1 MPTSSHV
8 FRRFTYVFVSILCI
22 VAASI
27 TGCAGGGGGAVVDTP
42 ATNNGIDPAN
52 SFDPAAWIELIE
64 AAGTQNP
71 VFYEY
76 AELGRQLV
84 AQGNVVIVSPP
95 TLDESF
101 NAFSWIVEREIWI
114 NEPMFTRYPSVIDQA
129 TIFLH
134 EMIHIMTGEVTHAGP
149 AWSLQDEFAMFY
161 SDQR

>member
-1 MPTSSHV
+1 
-8 FRRFTYVFVSILCI
+8 
-22 VAASI
+22 
-27 TGCAGGGGGAVVDTP
+27 TGCAGGGAGAVVNTP
-42 ATNNGIDPAN
+42 ATNNEIDPAS
-52 SFDPAAWIELIE
+52 SFNPAAWIDLIE
-64 AAGTQNP
+64 AAGAQNP
-71 VFYEY
+71 AFYEY

-84 AQGNVVIVSPP
+84 ARDKVVLVSPP
-95 TLDESF
+95 TLGAGF
-101 NAFSWIVEREIWI
+101 NAFAWIEEREIWI